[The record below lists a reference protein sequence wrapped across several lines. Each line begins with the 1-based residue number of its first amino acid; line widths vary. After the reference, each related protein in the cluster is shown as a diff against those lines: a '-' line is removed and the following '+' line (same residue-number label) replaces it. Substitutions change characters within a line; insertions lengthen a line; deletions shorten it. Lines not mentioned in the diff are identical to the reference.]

1 MSIGKHFLSYALGR
15 ESEVNTKDE
24 IYGPNETVQLAEQ
37 FGG

>member
-1 MSIGKHFLSYALGR
+1 MPWR
-15 ESEVNTKDE
+15 ESELNTKDE

>member
-1 MSIGKHFLSYALGR
+1 MSIGKHLLSYAFG
-15 ESEVNTKDE
+15 EKTKDE

>member
-1 MSIGKHFLSYALGR
+1 MPWR

-24 IYGPNETVQLAEQ
+24 IYGSNETVQLAEQ